1 MTGDTVTGD
10 TVTGDTVTGDTVT
23 GETATDEL
31 VAGLAALPTS
41 AISDALDRLGIA
53 GQIAGIAPLDRGFRI
68 AGRAFTVLYQPVD
81 DGGGTVG
88 DYIDDVEPGSVIVLD
103 NAGRTDATVWGD
115 ILTLTAH
122 QRQVAGTVIDGV
134 CRDSDQALALGY
146 PLFSRGTWMRT
157 GKDRVQLAGQ
167 QVPVTA
173 GGVRVRPGDALIGD
187 GDGVVLVP
195 AGREA
200 QVLDVAQ
207 QVEQAENEIRKLV
220 RQGARL
226 AEARA
231 QAGYHTLQ
239 TRQQR

>member
-1 MTGDTVTGD
+1 VTGKTVT
-10 TVTGDTVTGDTVT
+10 
-23 GETATDEL
+23 DEA

-53 GQIAGIAPLDRGFRI
+53 GQVAGIAPLDRGFRL

-81 DGGGTVG
+81 DDGGTVG
-88 DYIDDVEPGSVIVLD
+88 DYIDDVPPGSVIVLD
-103 NAGRTDATVWGD
+103 NAGRTDATAWGD

-122 QRQVAGTVIDGV
+122 QRRIAGTVIDGV
-134 CRDSDQALALGY
+134 CRDSDQALSLGY

-157 GKDRVQLAGQ
+157 GKDRVQIAGQ

-173 GGVRVRPGDALIGD
+173 GGVRVRPGDVLVGD
-187 GDGVVLVP
+187 GDGVVAIPV
-195 AGREA
+195 GRAA
-200 QVLDVAQ
+200 QVLDVAR
-207 QVEQAENEIRKLV
+207 QVEQAEDEIRKLV
-220 RQGARL
+220 RKGARL

-239 TRQQR
+239 TRQKQ